1 MGMSDGS
8 PKNSLNAFVEEAYV
22 KYGPDL
28 KRYLDRR
35 VEDPEMR
42 RDLAHEVWLR
52 VLRIPNFTE
61 IREPLAYFYTVTA
74 NVIREHR
81 YFQGRDRVSIDS
93 DAMQYAAE
101 HPVNVVADEVGD
113 ETARENALE
122 RTLASLP
129 RKYRQVLLL
138 RITEDLSYDE
148 IGKRIGLAPK
158 TAREYF
164 SRGMLLASEG
174 NQKRKT
180 AKDLL
185 SRALMLASARRSKR
199 L

>member
-1 MGMSDGS
+1 MSEDR
-8 PKNSLNAFVEEAYV
+8 PRKNGLNAFVEEAYV
-22 KYGPDL
+22 KYGPDV

-35 VEDPEMR
+35 VEDPETR

-52 VLRIPNFTE
+52 ILRIPNFTE

-81 YFQGRDRVSIDS
+81 YFRRRDRVSIDS
-93 DAMQYAAE
+93 DAMEHAAE
-101 HPVNVVADEVGD
+101 HPADLAADVVGD
-113 ETARENALE
+113 ETGRQNALE

-129 RKYRQVLLL
+129 KKYRQVLLL
-138 RITEDLSYDE
+138 RITEELSYDE
-148 IGKRIGLAPK
+148 IAERMGLSPK

-164 SRGMLLASEG
+164 SRGRLLASRG
-174 NQKRKT
+174 TPKRKT
-180 AKDLL
+180 AKGLV
-185 SRALMLASARRSKR
+185 SRALMLASPHKPKR

>member
-1 MGMSDGS
+1 MINRS
-8 PKNSLNAFVEEAYV
+8 PKSSLSAFVEKAYV

-35 VEDPEMR
+35 VEDPETR

-52 VLRIPNFTE
+52 ILRIPNFTE
-61 IREPLAYFYTVTA
+61 IREPLAYFYTVAA

-81 YFQGRDRVSIDS
+81 YFRGRDRVSMDS
-93 DAMQYAAE
+93 DAMQQAAE
-101 HPVNVVADEVGD
+101 HPTHVVADEVSD
-113 ETARENALE
+113 ESARQNALE

-148 IGKRIGLAPK
+148 IAERINLAPK

-164 SRGMLLASEG
+164 SRGMLLASG
-174 NQKRKT
+174 GKPKRKT
-180 AKDLL
+180 AKSLL
-185 SRALMLASARRSKR
+185 SRAMMLTSPHKPKR